1 LSSEASNTSPTR
13 KRGWNELRFARVS
26 GVYAGAM
33 ADSSD
38 SHDDANQRLVEQ
50 SIEIARMAGSLAHEI
65 KNPLSVIR
73 MNMDLLAEDLAQN
86 DTPQG
91 RRALAKVNVVQAQC
105 LRLQGLLDDFL
116 GFARA
121 QKLDL
126 RPSNVNDHVAEVL
139 DFVEPQLRAGGIEVV
154 RHLAP
159 DLPTVLLDR
168 HKFHTA
174 LLNLLINGQQAMPE
188 GGKMWVRTRETP
200 GAVAIDL
207 IDTGCGMDDKTIMHI
222 FDAFY
227 TTKTGGS
234 GLGLPTTRRI
244 IEGHNGTISVQSQ
257 PDLGTKFT
265 LEFPVPRRIG
275 GDAVR

>member
-1 LSSEASNTSPTR
+1 
-13 KRGWNELRFARVS
+13 
-26 GVYAGAM
+26 M
-33 ADSSD
+33 ADSRD
-38 SHDDANQRLVEQ
+38 SHDDANQRLIEQ

-73 MNMDLLAEDLAQN
+73 MNMDLLAEDLADN

-121 QKLDL
+121 QKLEL
-126 RPSNVNDHVAEVL
+126 KPSNVNEHVSEVV
-139 DFVEPQLRAGGIEVV
+139 DFVEPQMRAGGIEVV

-174 LLNLLINGQQAMPE
+174 LLNLLINSQQAMPD
-188 GGKMWVRTRETP
+188 GGKLWVRTRETP
-200 GAVAIDL
+200 GSVAIDL

-227 TTKTGGS
+227 TTKKGGS

-257 PDLGTKFT
+257 RDLGTKFT
-265 LEFPVPRRIG
+265 LEFPVPRRIA
-275 GDAVR
+275 GDAPR